1 MLSVCTSKW
10 SATDEELV
18 QEFVCRSGAAPS
30 DVLSLVGPQAIGL
43 LAELWRRGFED
54 VRLST
59 ASCSARAEPA
69 DILWLPH
76 ARAEALGAGRLGRH
90 ARALRDGGTILLQGD
105 APATRGRV
113 ATLRA
118 MLAALGFDPIE
129 QIVRSQGFCLSPG
142 SLFEHRRGWRH
153 EIWLTHQL
161 AVCGRLPQLGTLR
174 RFARHR

>member
-129 QIVRSQGFCLSPG
+129 QIVRSQGFCLLGPEASSSTGPVGGMRYG
-142 SLFEHRRGWRH
+142 SRTDSR
-153 EIWLTHQL
+153 
-161 AVCGRLPQLGTLR
+161 A
-174 RFARHR
+174 